1 MKVGLYFTVNFRSI
15 RKDNFTNIR
24 LDNFRNS
31 RRVNSHAVK
40 KCKYSDLIKICIK
53 KIVFRGKHP
62 APVDTCHVITGTRG
76 HQTYVMQL
84 LSSNLCHAA
93 SVIQL
98 MSCSFCHQTY
108 VMQLLSSNLCHAASV
123 IQLMPCS
130 FCHPTYVMQLLHI
143 QRMPCSFCHST
154 SDIKLLSFNFCHS
167 TYVIQLPSYTSCYEP
182 LSCTFCHILSVIMCI
197 FYIATSSLN
206 FQHLLYMPLLSITL

>member
-40 KCKYSDLIKICIK
+40 KWKYSDLIKICIT

-84 LSSNLCHAA
+84 LSSSLCHAA

-130 FCHPTYVMQLLHI
+130 FCHPTSAIQL
-143 QRMPCSFCHST
+143 M
-154 SDIKLLSFNFCHS
+154 SFNFRHTLPVMNHCHA
-167 TYVIQLPSYTSCYEP
+167 P
-182 LSCTFCHILSVIMCI
+182 SVIY
-197 FYIATSSLN
+197 F
-206 FQHLLYMPLLSITL
+206 LS